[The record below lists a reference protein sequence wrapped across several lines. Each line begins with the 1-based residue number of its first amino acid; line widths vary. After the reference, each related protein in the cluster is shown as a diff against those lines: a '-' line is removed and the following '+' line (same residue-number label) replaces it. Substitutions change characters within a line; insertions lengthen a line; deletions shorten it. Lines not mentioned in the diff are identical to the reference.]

1 MARSALVITSIY
13 QRQAYW
19 QARTKHA
26 LLIAAKLEDLLLTW
40 NVLACLTGLH
50 MYMLATDE
58 WCQGKDG
65 AWGKRSGSNIG
76 KIQA

>member
-26 LLIAAKLEDLLLTW
+26 LLIAAKLEDLFTNLEHSCLL
-40 NVLACLTGLH
+40 
-50 MYMLATDE
+50 D
-58 WCQGKDG
+58 
-65 AWGKRSGSNIG
+65 
-76 KIQA
+76 